1 MDALREELAETKR
14 KHSES
19 LEALGRQ
26 MAELAAAIPKM
37 KEDLRNTECYAI
49 AAMETAQQVAT
60 GQKSNATK
68 IAMASRP
75 GLCAWG
81 CTRTDR
87 SPHPGPCACDNN

>member
-19 LEALGRQ
+19 LEILGRQ

-49 AAMETAQQVAT
+49 AAMETAQQVAAR
-60 GQKSNATK
+60 QKAGVFK
-68 IAMASRP
+68 AA
-75 GLCAWG
+75 
-81 CTRTDR
+81 
-87 SPHPGPCACDNN
+87 

>member
-49 AAMETAQQVAT
+49 AAMETAQKVAT
-60 GQKSNATK
+60 TATQK
-68 IAMASRP
+68 
-75 GLCAWG
+75 GYY
-81 CTRTDR
+81 
-87 SPHPGPCACDNN
+87 